1 MEQQKKKT
9 IEQGGLETVQANEI
23 EAGLFEYNFPLLG
36 LTVKAKSLEEAQKM
50 VEGKINEEK

>member
-9 IEQGGLETVQANEI
+9 IGQGGLETVQANEV
-23 EAGLFEYNFPLLG
+23 EAGIFEYNFPLFG

-50 VEGKINEEK
+50 VEEKINEKE